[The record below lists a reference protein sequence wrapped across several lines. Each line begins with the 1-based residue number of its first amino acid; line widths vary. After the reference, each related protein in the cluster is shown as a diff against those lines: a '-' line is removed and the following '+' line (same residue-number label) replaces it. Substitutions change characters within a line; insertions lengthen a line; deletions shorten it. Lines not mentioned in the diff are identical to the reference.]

1 MLSVPFPR
9 HIHPRRHAMYGT
21 VARMRLKAGAPD
33 DAMAQVG
40 EDAAQIPGLISSYV
54 YRSDDDP
61 RELFLAVV
69 FESREAYV
77 ANAERPEQH
86 ERYLK
91 MRELLEDDP
100 EWHDGE
106 VVHRYVAAAA
116 VS

>member
-1 MLSVPFPR
+1 
-9 HIHPRRHAMYGT
+9 MYGT

>member
-1 MLSVPFPR
+1 
-9 HIHPRRHAMYGT
+9 MYGT
-21 VARMRLKAGAPD
+21 VARMRLKAGAPE
-33 DAMAQVG
+33 DAMARVG
-40 EDAAQIPGLISSYV
+40 EDAARIPGLVSSYV

-106 VVHRYVAAAA
+106 VVHRYVAATA

>member
-1 MLSVPFPR
+1 
-9 HIHPRRHAMYGT
+9 MYGT

-33 DAMAQVG
+33 SAMAEVG
-40 EDAAQIPGLISSYV
+40 EDAAQIPGLISSYL

-61 RELFLAVV
+61 HELFLAVV

-86 ERYLK
+86 RRYVR

-106 VVHRYVAAAA
+106 LVYRYVAPAAI
-116 VS
+116 S